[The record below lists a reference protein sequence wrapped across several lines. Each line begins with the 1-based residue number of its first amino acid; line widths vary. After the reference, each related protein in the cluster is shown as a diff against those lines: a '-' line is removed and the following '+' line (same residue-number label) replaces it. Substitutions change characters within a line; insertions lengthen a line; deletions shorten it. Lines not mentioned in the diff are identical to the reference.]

1 MYILKERYDELIS
14 GIVGY
19 QMFKDVLN
27 DKELSAEAKIYEMNI
42 ILEVKEGKKNDNK
55 WSD

>member
-1 MYILKERYDELIS
+1 MYISKERYDELIS

-19 QMFKDVLN
+19 QMFRDVLN
-27 DKELSAEAKIYEMNI
+27 DKEISAEEKIYQMNV
-42 ILEVKEGKKNDNK
+42 ILEVKEGRKNDNK

>member
-1 MYILKERYDELIS
+1 MYISKERYDELIS

-27 DKELSAEAKIYEMNI
+27 DKELSDEEKIYEMNVI
-42 ILEVKEGKKNDNK
+42 VKVKEEKK
-55 WSD
+55 

>member
-1 MYILKERYDELIS
+1 MYISKERYDELIS

-27 DKELSAEAKIYEMNI
+27 NKELTAEQKIFEINI
-42 ILEVKEGKKNDNK
+42 IVEVKEEKK
-55 WSD
+55 

>member
-1 MYILKERYDELIS
+1 MYISKERYDELIS

-27 DKELSAEAKIYEMNI
+27 DKEISAEEKIYQMNV
-42 ILEVKEGKKNDNK
+42 ILEVKEGRKNDNK
-55 WSD
+55 WCD

>member
-1 MYILKERYDELIS
+1 MYISKERYDELIS

-27 DKELSAEAKIYEMNI
+27 DKELTAEEKIYQMDVI
-42 ILEVKEGKKNDNK
+42 VKVKEENK
-55 WSD
+55 

>member
-1 MYILKERYDELIS
+1 MYISKERYDELIS

-27 DKELSAEAKIYEMNI
+27 DKEISAEEKIYQMNV
-42 ILEVKEGKKNDNK
+42 ILGSKGGEEK
-55 WSD
+55 

>member
-1 MYILKERYDELIS
+1 MYISKERYDELIS

-27 DKELSAEAKIYEMNI
+27 NKELTEEQKIFEMNMI
-42 ILEVKEGKKNDNK
+42 VEVKEEKK
-55 WSD
+55 

>member
-1 MYILKERYDELIS
+1 MYISKERYDELIS

-27 DKELSAEAKIYEMNI
+27 DKEISAEEKIYQMNV

-55 WSD
+55 WCD

>member
-1 MYILKERYDELIS
+1 MYISKERYDELIS

-27 DKELSAEAKIYEMNI
+27 DKELSAEAKIYEMNVI
-42 ILEVKEGKKNDNK
+42 VEVKEGKKNDNK